1 MKLQTEMNLQHEQW
15 GVATHKHAHGHI
27 YTHTHGDAHK
37 HLKTFYLLR
46 HLKS

>member
-1 MKLQTEMNLQHEQW
+1 MKLQTEMNLQYEQW
-15 GVATHKHAHGHI
+15 GVAIHKHAHGHI
-27 YTHTHGDAHK
+27 YTHRDAHK